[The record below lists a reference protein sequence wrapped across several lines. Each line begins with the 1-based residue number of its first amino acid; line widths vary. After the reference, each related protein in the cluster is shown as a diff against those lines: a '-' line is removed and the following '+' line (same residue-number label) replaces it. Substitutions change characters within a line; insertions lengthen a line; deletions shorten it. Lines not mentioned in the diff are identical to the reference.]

1 MEGTAVATTVD
12 ILQTA
17 VPTIN
22 GLLTACSITWAVSS
36 YLDNRHRDSFGKQMR
51 RAKEIKLNTNDG
63 NRGHEGP
70 RESIDEIRNRK
81 RQKLTWQ
88 SGFLVILLVIFISFH
103 AAIMLKPLLGES
115 IWVVKIGVYFLSL
128 VASFGLIGVIIWI
141 GFVSYFMKKEI
152 LEIREKISNIT
163 REINAANLSRG
174 IPVLDHDDCDED

>member
-1 MEGTAVATTVD
+1 MEAAIATTVNL
-12 ILQTA
+12 LQSA

-81 RQKLTWQ
+81 RQKLTRQ
-88 SGFLVILLVIFISFH
+88 SGFLIILLVIFISFH
-103 AAIMLKPLLGES
+103 SAIMLKPLLGES
-115 IWVVKIGVYFLSL
+115 FQIVEIAVYFLSIA
-128 VASFGLIGVIIWI
+128 ASFGLIGVIIWI
-141 GFVSYFMKKEI
+141 GLVSYFMKKEI
-152 LEIREKISNIT
+152 LEIREKINGVT
-163 REINAANLSRG
+163 REVNAANLSRG
-174 IPVLDHDDCDED
+174 ITVLDHDDCDED